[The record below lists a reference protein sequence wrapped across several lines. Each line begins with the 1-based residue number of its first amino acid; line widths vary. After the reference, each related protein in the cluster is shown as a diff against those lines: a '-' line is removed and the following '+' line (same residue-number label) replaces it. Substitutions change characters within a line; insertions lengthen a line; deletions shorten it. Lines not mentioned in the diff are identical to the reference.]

1 MFQAYLQFHWKRKV
15 CYFLKEYKCLMDTQ
29 QASEIDGMW
38 QVVKTGH
45 SSRILSIW
53 GKRQFYNLSAN
64 TFSKSIKKSSNLRNF
79 LGTNRFKSLLLTS
92 LNSNSPHNFVVIM

>member
-1 MFQAYLQFHWKRKV
+1 MFQAYLQVHWKRKV

-45 SSRILSIW
+45 SSRILSVW
-53 GKRQFYNLSAN
+53 GKR
-64 TFSKSIKKSSNLRNF
+64 
-79 LGTNRFKSLLLTS
+79 
-92 LNSNSPHNFVVIM
+92 